1 MNDTRKRCPV
11 CKLDGQEILARQ
23 DGGDKVTYKC
33 HRCGQFTVSRTAEAV
48 VGRSAKSARLSGWL
62 RERTMAGIEIPML
75 TTMFIEEVLRT
86 LPDYKPLE
94 KQQKLL
100 RAIEGLTEYP
110 GQEVILIPEYETAL
124 AWAENEREFE
134 FYVKSLMERGFLAFI
149 NPEERAFG
157 DPLYSLYITSH
168 GWEYLETIQSNQ
180 LGKSQAFVAMS
191 FDAGL
196 RSVYDN
202 AIAPAIEAA
211 GYRPY
216 RVDAT
221 AHLERIDIKIIAEIR
236 QSRFLVADVTQQKAG
251 VYYEA
256 GFAYGLG
263 IPVIW
268 CVRKDDLHNVHFDT
282 RQYNHVLW
290 DTEKELREQLE
301 NFILATIGAH
311 MTQPAHRP
319 DAG

>member
-1 MNDTRKRCPV
+1 MNDTRKPCPV
-11 CKLDGQEILARQ
+11 CKLDDQEILAQR

-33 HRCGQFTVSRTAEAV
+33 ARCGEFTISRTAEAV
-48 VGRSAKSARLSGWL
+48 AGRSAKSARLSGWL

-75 TTMFIEEVLRT
+75 TTTFIEEVLRT

-100 RAIEGLTEYP
+100 RAIEGLTDYP
-110 GQEVILIPEYETAL
+110 GHEVILIPEHEAAL
-124 AWAENEREFE
+124 AWAENKKEFE
-134 FYVKSLMERGFLAFI
+134 FYVKSLVDRGFLAFSDPKKRTI
-149 NPEERAFG
+149 R
-157 DPLYSLYITSH
+157 DPLYSLYITSR
-168 GWEYLETIQSNQ
+168 GWEYLETVQSNQ
-180 LGKSQAFVAMS
+180 LAKSQAFVAMS
-191 FDAGL
+191 FDVAL
-196 RSVYDN
+196 RPIYDN
-202 AIAPAIEAA
+202 AIAPAIEST

-221 AHLERIDIKIIAEIR
+221 PHLERIDVKIITEIR
-236 QSRFLVADVTQQKAG
+236 QSRFLVADVSQQKAG

-256 GFAYGLG
+256 GFAHGLR

-268 CVRKDDLHNVHFDT
+268 CVRKDDLDNVHFDT

-290 DTEKELREQLE
+290 DTEKELREQLK

-311 MTQPAHRP
+311 ATQPAHRP